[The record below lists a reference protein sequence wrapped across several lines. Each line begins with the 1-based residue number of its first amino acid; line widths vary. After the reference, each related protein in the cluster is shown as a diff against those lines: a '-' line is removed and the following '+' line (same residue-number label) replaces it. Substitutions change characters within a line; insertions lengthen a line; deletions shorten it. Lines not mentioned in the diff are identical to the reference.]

1 MDKDLKFSQLLL
13 PLVVMISN
21 RMIEKHGDNLHN
33 YLVDNGFVLEDTDT
47 TTSKFFTHYK
57 YEGINSSE
65 TFNSLKKALKKV
77 VKSAEIAVDQYD
89 ERECVQISIF
99 PE

>member
-21 RMIEKHGDNLHN
+21 KMIEKHGESLQNFLTK
-33 YLVDNGFVLEDTDT
+33 NGFVLENTDTD
-47 TTSKFFTHYK
+47 TSKFFTYFK

-65 TFNSLKKALKKV
+65 TFNTLKKALKKV
-77 VKSAEIAVDQYD
+77 VKTAVIAVDKYD
-89 ERECVQISIF
+89 NRECVQVSIF